1 MRILFLGDVVGR
13 TGRSAI
19 TGRLPKLRAELNVD
33 FIAVNCE
40 NATNGLG
47 LSPAHAR
54 AILAAGA
61 DCITLGDH
69 AFDQRDMIDYVAKEP
84 RIVLPLNYAKKQ
96 PAPGARVFRAGG
108 KKILV
113 AVALGRVF
121 MNRPFD
127 DPFEPV
133 SSILDKF
140 RLGTAVD
147 ASIVEIHAEATSE
160 KAAIGIWCDG
170 RASLVVGTHTHV
182 PTADARI
189 LDKGTGF
196 VSDIGMCGD
205 YNSIIGMNA
214 DEPLT
219 RFVSGMPGK
228 RIQPATGESTISG
241 VIVELDDATGLARRI
256 APLREGGSLENAFGL
271 H

>member
-19 TGRLPKLRAELNVD
+19 IAALPTLRKKFSLD

-40 NATNGLG
+40 NATSGLG
-47 LSPAHAR
+47 LSSGHAK

-69 AFDQRDMIDYVAKEP
+69 AFDQREMIDFVARES

-96 PAPGARVFRAGG
+96 PAPGARVFQSGG
-108 KKILV
+108 RKILV

-121 MNRPFD
+121 MNRPFN

-133 SSILDKF
+133 DSVLERF
-140 RLGTAVD
+140 RLRAAVD

-160 KAAIGIWCDG
+160 KAAMGFWCDG
-170 RASLVVGTHTHV
+170 RASLVAGTHTHV

-196 VSDIGMCGD
+196 VSDVGMCGD
-205 YNSIIGMNA
+205 YNSVIGMNIE
-214 DEPLT
+214 EPLSK
-219 RFVSGMPGK
+219 FVSGMPGK

-241 VIVELDDATGLARRI
+241 VFVETDNATGLARRI
-256 APLREGGSLENAFGL
+256 APLRDGGMLDNATI
-271 H
+271 

>member
-13 TGRSAI
+13 TGRSAVI
-19 TGRLPKLRAELNVD
+19 TRIPKLRNELSVD

-54 AILAAGA
+54 AVLAAGA

-69 AFDQRDMIDYVAKEP
+69 AFDQREMIDYVAREP
-84 RIVLPLNYAKKQ
+84 RIVIPLNFARKQ
-96 PAPGARVFRAGG
+96 PAPGKRVFLSGG

-121 MNRPFD
+121 MNRSFD
-127 DPFEPV
+127 DPFE
-133 SSILDKF
+133 SINLTLEKY
-140 RLGTAVD
+140 RLGAAVD

-160 KAAIGIWCDG
+160 KAAMGIWCDG
-170 RASLVVGTHTHV
+170 RASLVAGTHTHI

-189 LDKGTGF
+189 LEKGTGF
-196 VSDIGMCGD
+196 VSDVGMCGD

-214 DEPLT
+214 KEPLS

-241 VIVELDDATGLARRI
+241 VLVETDDATGLAKRI
-256 APLREGGSLENAFGL
+256 APLREGGPLESAFG
-271 H
+271 